1 MVAKRFVLLCWLIAS
16 GCAAPG
22 FDDVEVSAGAIVSEK
37 AQATRPIVLVAGMT
51 QNEDTVAP
59 LAMALRAREHD
70 VTVYVP
76 SNDGLDDI
84 HGYAKQLATSVDA
97 VRRRTN
103 AAKIDL
109 IGHSEGGLT
118 ARQYVKDQL
127 ENAPVQ
133 NLISLGSPQQGTDLG
148 SLNALLRATG
158 IEYLSVALEQM
169 ITGSR
174 FLAELNAGDAT
185 PGTVRYVTI
194 GTREDI
200 VTQPVEHAG
209 IPGAENID
217 MQAVCPERKVGHFG
231 MFEDGWVLSVIDA
244 VLAGEAAS
252 GDCNAMPL
260 GSSI

>member
-1 MVAKRFVLLCWLIAS
+1 MVATRLVLLCFWLAS
-16 GCAAPG
+16 GCARAG
-22 FDDVEVSAGAIVSEK
+22 TDDVEVSAGAIISEP
-37 AQATRPIVLVAGMT
+37 ADATRPIVLVAGMT
-51 QNEDTVAP
+51 QTEETVAP
-59 LAMALRAREHD
+59 LAAALRARAHD

-84 HGYAKQLATSVDA
+84 RGYAKELAVSVES
-97 VRRRTN
+97 VRRRTH

-127 ENAPVQ
+127 EGAPVQ

-148 SLNALLRATG
+148 ALNGLLRAAG

-174 FLAELNAGDAT
+174 FLSAINSGDAT
-185 PGTVRYVTI
+185 PGAVRYVTI

-209 IPGAENID
+209 IPGAENLD
-217 MQAVCPERKVGHFG
+217 MQAVCPDRKVGHFG
-231 MFEDGWVLSVIDA
+231 LFEDGWVLAVIEA

-252 GDCNAMPL
+252 GDCSAMPL